1 MFHGEELDAEN
12 RPLLIPSLIVP
23 ESGTFDAEFGGKEER
38 ALLERS
44 LLRKLDRRMSIL
56 VLIYI
61 LNYIDRNNAAAARL
75 RGFEEDLRLEG
86 NQFASVLS
94 ALYIGY
100 IIMQVPSNMF
110 LHYGG
115 KPSIYLPACMVVWGG
130 ISILTGF
137 TTNFFGAVSTRFF
150 LGFVEASF
158 FPGALLLISRWYK
171 RNELSQ
177 RTALLYCGSLI
188 SNAFGSLFASAILDV
203 MDGIWGF
210 AAWRWLFFVEGALTI
225 FVAIGATLVLPD
237 FPESNATWLTR
248 AERALARRRMIDDA
262 AMDSDEVEV
271 TDASSTKNS
280 YLSGLV
286 MALEDWKVWWLF
298 FATGSMTL
306 STSFNVF
313 FPTLSATMGYSRTV
327 TLLLCA
333 PPWVFATA
341 AAFLGSRHSD
351 QSEERCWHIV
361 IPFVI
366 GISGFLLAM
375 STMSITAR
383 YFSLFL
389 MAQSYTGYVCFLAW
403 ASGSISRPS
412 SKRAVALAII
422 NCGST
427 IGNIAGSYIWP
438 SSWGPSY
445 ANSYAICIVA
455 STVCIGMCFAFRH
468 HLRLLNMDAERK
480 EVHRRQM
487 RKGYRY
493 LL

>member
-1 MFHGEELDAEN
+1 
-12 RPLLIPSLIVP
+12 
-23 ESGTFDAEFGGKEER
+23 
-38 ALLERS
+38 
-44 LLRKLDRRMSIL
+44 
-56 VLIYI
+56 
-61 LNYIDRNNAAAARL
+61 
-75 RGFEEDLRLEG
+75 
-86 NQFASVLS
+86 
-94 ALYIGY
+94 
-100 IIMQVPSNMF
+100 
-110 LHYGG
+110 
-115 KPSIYLPACMVVWGG
+115 
-130 ISILTGF
+130 
-137 TTNFFGAVSTRFF
+137 
-150 LGFVEASF
+150 
-158 FPGALLLISRWYK
+158 
-171 RNELSQ
+171 
-177 RTALLYCGSLI
+177 
-188 SNAFGSLFASAILDV
+188 